1 MFNDNTQKNLT
12 DRESSAKEQEQLN
25 DHWTCETMNNLS
37 YTSLFGFLIRH
48 VDVNG
53 RCQARFP
60 LSIILKVTRGNEVVG
75 IQKHTLCIISYKLP
89 WVLRQKIRPFGTLP
103 LFFSLGRALCPP
115 YSSAFLACKYNSFI
129 PLDWQKAVMQESKKY
144 HWSFKRKGVDFQII
158 VFFRASAPKA
168 ACS

>member
-1 MFNDNTQKNLT
+1 MTIHRKTWFW
-12 DRESSAKEQEQLN
+12 ESSAKEQEQLN

-53 RCQARFP
+53 RCQACFP
-60 LSIILKVTRGNEVVG
+60 LSIILKVHVG
-75 IQKHTLCIISYKLP
+75 IRLGVYKNISCILLATSYIGSE
-89 WVLRQKIRPFGTLP
+89 QKILPFGTLP

-129 PLDWQKAVMQESKKY
+129 LLDWPKAVM
-144 HWSFKRKGVDFQII
+144 RNTID
-158 VFFRASAPKA
+158 PLKA
-168 ACS
+168 RG